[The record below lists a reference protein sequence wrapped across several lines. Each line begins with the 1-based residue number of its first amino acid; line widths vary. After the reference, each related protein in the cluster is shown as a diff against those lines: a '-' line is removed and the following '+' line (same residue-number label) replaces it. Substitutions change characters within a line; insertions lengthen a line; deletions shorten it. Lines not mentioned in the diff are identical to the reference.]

1 MRVAIV
7 APRFNTDEVRPEW
20 TDPQSAAYQNVILAQ
35 AATMLRANGHDTSW
49 LLWQATST
57 GESELVRRL
66 AEEHYHL
73 VVVLSGTCG
82 IHRAWSLIDKLKACP
97 IDARPR
103 TALVGAHV
111 SALPEESFNNCGA
124 DYVLLGGDFD
134 FLLTGLCARLHHEN
148 SRSAARSEPGILH
161 RTGSSIETSGPW
173 LPEHDLTRPPL
184 IDRELAGLF
193 PGLANGVPARLNR
206 CAAIYTSRDC
216 WWARC
221 RHCARKILS
230 PPGSYRV
237 RSPES
242 VLNEIGLL
250 MAKHGVTR
258 ILDTSGSLPS
268 GLWLRR
274 LCQGLI
280 KRGYNKHVRLSCS
293 LKPGSIG
300 RSEAALMVE
309 AGFDTAKVALHSA
322 NQLTLEKL
330 GSNVTLSDM
339 ENSLKTWRVAGL
351 RLLVSAELGWP
362 WESADE
368 AARTCDWLER
378 LTDDGLI
385 FSSQLVHA
393 MAFPGTPLLEA
404 AKRQGWLQAASWKDF
419 SGNKPVFKSALTGEQ
434 LAAIAVNTSRF
445 ARHESV
451 PPVLY
456 KELRVR
462 IGQWLWR
469 LKKYRYRLPRPS
481 QGPISLIARAHSG
494 TREPG
499 DTTAGNQRS
508 EKP

>member
-7 APRFNTDEVRPEW
+7 APQFNTGEVLPEW
-20 TDPQSAAYQNVILAQ
+20 TDPQAAAYQNVILAQ
-35 AATMLRANGHDTSW
+35 AATMLKANGHDTSW
-49 LLWQATST
+49 LLSQATSA
-57 GESELVRRL
+57 GQSELAKRL
-66 AEEHYHL
+66 AEEHYNL
-73 VVVLSGTCG
+73 VVVLSGTSG
-82 IHRAWSLIDKLKACP
+82 IHGAWSLIDKVKAAYP
-97 IDARPR
+97 VDARPI
-103 TALVGAHV
+103 TALAGAHV
-111 SALPEESFNNCGA
+111 SALPEESLDNCGA

-134 FLLTGLCARLHHEN
+134 FLLTSLCARLHDDN
-148 SRSAARSEPGILH
+148 GRSTMPLEPGILP
-161 RTGSSIETSGPW
+161 RTGGATKTSGPW

-184 IDRELAGLF
+184 IDRGLTGLF
-193 PGLANGVPARLNR
+193 PGLANNAPSRFNR

-221 RHCARKILS
+221 RHCARRVLS

-250 MAKHGVTR
+250 IAKYGVSR
-258 ILDTSGSLPS
+258 VLDTSGSLPS

-280 KRGYNKHVRLSCS
+280 RRGYNKKVRLSCS

-300 RSEAALMVE
+300 RSEATLMVE

-330 GSNVTLSDM
+330 GSNVTASDI
-339 ENSLKTWRVAGL
+339 EDSLKVWRVAGL

-362 WESADE
+362 WESSDE
-368 AARTCDWLER
+368 AARTSDWLQR

-385 FSSQLVHA
+385 FSSHLVHA

-404 AKRQGWLQAASWKDF
+404 AKRQGWLHAAGWKDF
-419 SGNKPVFKSALTGEQ
+419 SGNKPVFKSALTAEQ
-434 LAAIAVNTSRF
+434 IAAITAPST
-445 ARHESV
+445 RHKLI

-456 KELRVR
+456 DAFRVR

-469 LKKYRYRLPRPS
+469 LKKYRYGLQRPS
-481 QGPISLIARAHSG
+481 RGPISLIANSNRQVG
-494 TREPG
+494 EPD
-499 DTTAGNQRS
+499 DTAAGNQRS
-508 EKP
+508 ERP